1 MTRARLALA
10 AVFLCSA
17 CRKPLPPKPASV
29 SAAAGRDDFVGE
41 AIDTQGIAL
50 PATCTSTGPEICFDA
65 TDNNCNGV
73 IDEGCGV
80 GTGPL
85 QFEIAWPEGSDVDL
99 KVSYY
104 RKKGETVERPL
115 AELTKDK
122 ECGRPQNNCH
132 GQNIE
137 NVFFAGDRPPS
148 GIYVVEIKLDT
159 PEDVRAAVHVRF
171 GARLGSRTIAFPD
184 VELLPSKQPPLAMGP
199 PAGPS
204 RELTFEIR

>member
-1 MTRARLALA
+1 VKLARFAL
-10 AVFLCSA
+10 VSLFLCSA
-17 CRKPLPPKPASV
+17 CRKPLPSKPASV
-29 SAAAGRDDFVGE
+29 SGAGKDDIVME
-41 AIDTQGIAL
+41 AIDPQGVLL
-50 PATCTSTGPEICFDA
+50 PATCTPSGAEICFDA

-85 QFEIAWPEGSDVDL
+85 QFAIAWPEGPDVDL
-99 KVSYY
+99 KVTYY
-104 RKKGETVERPL
+104 RKKSETVERPL

-137 NVFFAGDRPPS
+137 NVYFAGDRPPS
-148 GIYVVEIKLDT
+148 GVYVVEIKLDT
-159 PEDVRAAVHVRF
+159 PEDVRSTVHVRF

-184 VELLPSKQPPLAMGP
+184 VELTASKNPGPAMTP
-199 PAGPS
+199 MMDQS
-204 RELTFEIR
+204 KKFTFEIK